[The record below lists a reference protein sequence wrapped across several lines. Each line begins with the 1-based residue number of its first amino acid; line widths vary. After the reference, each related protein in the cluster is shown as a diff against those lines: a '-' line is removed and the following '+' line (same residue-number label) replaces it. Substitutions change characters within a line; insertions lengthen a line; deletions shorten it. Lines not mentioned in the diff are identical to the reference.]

1 MANIDAADKYYEAL
15 NETSDAVIDAIRA
28 ANDRG
33 HRFTTALIEQA
44 QESQREAV
52 ELTRKWAESPFD
64 FIGLLSSATESTT
77 KAQGRALDATR
88 QFFGELSDVQRET
101 RNVVQKVIN
110 ANRTAGEAT
119 VEIARGAFSRATTA
133 VQTATEGNGSKAS
146 PAKAEA
152 KASPKTNS
160 ES

>member
-1 MANIDAADKYYEAL
+1 MANIDAASKYYEAL

-52 ELTRKWAESPFD
+52 EITRKWAESPFD
-64 FIGLLSSATESTT
+64 FISLLSSVTETTT

-88 QFFGELSDVQRET
+88 QFFGEVSDVQKET

-110 ANRTAGEAT
+110 ANRTAGEAS
-119 VEIARGAFSRATTA
+119 VEMARGAFSKATTA
-133 VQTATEGNGSKAS
+133 VQTATEANGTKAIS
-146 PAKAEA
+146 AKSETKSDA
-152 KASPKTNS
+152 KASSN
-160 ES
+160 

>member
-1 MANIDAADKYYEAL
+1 MANIDAAGKYYDAL
-15 NETSDAVIDAIRA
+15 NETSDAVIDAVRA

-44 QESQREAV
+44 QESQRDAV

-64 FIGLLSSATESTT
+64 FIGLLSSVTESTT

-88 QFFGELSDVQRET
+88 QFFGELSDVQKET

-110 ANRTAGEAT
+110 ANRTAGEAS
-119 VEIARGAFSRATTA
+119 VELARGAFSRATTA
-133 VQTATEGNGSKAS
+133 VQTATTGNGSKAS
-146 PAKAEA
+146 SAKTEA
-152 KASPKTNS
+152 KISQKTNT

>member
-1 MANIDAADKYYEAL
+1 MANMDAASKYYEAL

-33 HRFTTALIEQA
+33 HRFTTAIIEQA

-64 FIGLLSSATESTT
+64 FIGLLSSVTESNT

-88 QFFGELSDVQRET
+88 QFFGELSDVQKET

-110 ANRTAGEAT
+110 ANRTAGEAS

-133 VQTATEGNGSKAS
+133 VQTVADGNGSKAS
-146 PAKAEA
+146 PAKLETKSDA
-152 KASPKTNS
+152 KAG
-160 ES
+160 

>member
-1 MANIDAADKYYEAL
+1 MANADAASKYYEAL

-64 FIGLLSSATESTT
+64 LIGLLSSLTESTT
-77 KAQGRALDATR
+77 KAQGRALDTTR
-88 QFFGELSDVQRET
+88 QLFGELSDVQKET
-101 RNVVQKVIN
+101 RDVVQKVIN
-110 ANRTAGEAT
+110 ANRTAGEAS
-119 VEIARGAFSRATTA
+119 VELARGAFSRATTA
-133 VQTATEGNGSKAS
+133 GQTPAEGNGSKATTT
-146 PAKAEA
+146 KAATTKIDA
-152 KASPKTNS
+152 KAS
-160 ES
+160 

>member
-1 MANIDAADKYYEAL
+1 MANADAASKYYEAL

-64 FIGLLSSATESTT
+64 ILGLLSSFTESTT
-77 KAQGRALDATR
+77 KAQGRALETTR
-88 QFFGELSDVQRET
+88 QLFGELSDVQKET
-101 RNVVQKVIN
+101 REVVQKVIN
-110 ANRTAGEAT
+110 ANRTAGEAS
-119 VEIARGAFSRATTA
+119 VEIARGAFSRATNA
-133 VQTATEGNGSKAS
+133 VQPATEGNGSKATT
-146 PAKAEA
+146 ARAGTTKIDA
-152 KASPKTNS
+152 KAS
-160 ES
+160 

>member
-1 MANIDAADKYYEAL
+1 MANIDAAGKYYEAL
-15 NETSDAVIDAIRA
+15 NETSDAVIDAVRA

-64 FIGLLSSATESTT
+64 FISLLSSVTESTT

-88 QFFGELSDVQRET
+88 QFFGEWSTVQQET
-101 RNVVQKVIN
+101 RDVVQKVIS
-110 ANRTAGEAT
+110 ANRAAGEASM
-119 VEIARGAFSRATTA
+119 EAARGAFSKATTA
-133 VQTATEGNGSKAS
+133 VQTVTEPNGSKS
-146 PAKAEA
+146 SSAKSETKADT
-152 KASPKTNS
+152 KAS
-160 ES
+160 